1 MVTTKI
7 SIKAHLKEYLT
18 GKFNDGE
25 ETPVHFPHEY
35 DIYHLIF
42 DLVEKRQAGVIDQGN
57 LEIYLP
63 EPRNG
68 GKKTATYNYL
78 SIRSQQILERK
89 IEIMMWAE
97 LHDLLD
103 YNRHQLGMQYNE
115 TVFLFMKKYNIVSL
129 SEDAMI
135 KNYYRHRE
143 KIRRR
148 SERRKYSKKY
158 G

>member
-1 MVTTKI
+1 MISTKI
-7 SIKAHLKEYLT
+7 TIKEHLREYVI
-18 GKFNDGE
+18 GKFGFDE
-25 ETPVHFPHEY
+25 EKPVQFPHEY

-42 DLVEKRQAGVIDQGN
+42 DLTEKRPSGTIDKGN

-78 SIRSQQILERK
+78 NIRSQSIIESK
-89 IEIMMWAE
+89 IETMMWAE

-103 YNRHQLGMQYNE
+103 YNKHMLGFQYNE
-115 TVFLFMKKYNIVSL
+115 TIYLFMKKYKIVSIT
-129 SEDAMI
+129 EDAMI

-143 KIRRR
+143 KIRRKQV
-148 SERRKYSKKY
+148 RRRYVKQI
-158 G
+158 